1 VLTIADIPKLLVVSA
16 GLGESVAIVGPGNAP
31 GGSGFYAAG
40 EFVLVPNMW
49 VSPRLYGGLLLTSTD
64 SSTCGGAAPC
74 DVGAKIGF
82 LGAKGRL
89 TFPIPYVAP
98 FFELGVGTTT
108 SWTSRSP
115 TSFIRISRRSTAR
128 LRSPWRF
135 RSKPPSAFLD
145 QRRLEDHREGRR

>member
-1 VLTIADIPKLLVVSA
+1 
-16 GLGESVAIVGPGNAP
+16 LGESVAIVGPGNAP

-98 FFELGVGTTT
+98 FFELGVGMSVGTITTQVGT
-108 SWTSRSP
+108 IDAKDFSGVTYHVPFALGLSVGEMHHYVVDLALTYLVHPDQSQ
-115 TSFIRISRRSTAR
+115 IDGALAIS
-128 LRSPWRF
+128 L
-135 RSKPPSAFLD
+135 AFPL
-145 QRRLEDHREGRR
+145 